1 MKYPD
6 LGIALGGGGLL
17 GVAHIGVLEVL
28 EENGISPGI
37 VTGTSAG
44 SLVGALYAAGIKP
57 PALRKLSLSLQK
69 KDVFSWNFN
78 PYSFIRFLL
87 DNLRD
92 MANFLDAA
100 PRALFNGEKIG
111 ELVVSLTKKKRFN
124 EVPKTFGVVAV
135 DLITGKK
142 VVFSNKMIKLSP
154 ETHYFPNA
162 PLGLAVQASC
172 AIPGVFE
179 PVPYQGT
186 LLTDGGLAEMVPA
199 QLARHLGSR
208 IVVGVSLKRMGKVQE
223 PDTLIRVIQ
232 RGIDIITLQNTQ
244 LDLKFADLIIDPL
257 SSDAGLGDFERVPE
271 LLERGRQAAQQALP
285 TLKKLLSNR
294 NTS

>member
-28 EENGISPGI
+28 EESGISPGI

-57 PALRKLSLSLQK
+57 SVLRKLSLSLQK
-69 KDVFSWNFN
+69 KDFFSWNFN

-111 ELVVSLTKKKRFN
+111 ELVVNLTKKKRFN
-124 EVPKTFGVVAV
+124 EIPRTFGVVAV
-135 DLITGKK
+135 DLISGKK

-154 ETHYFPNA
+154 ETLYFPDA

-199 QLARHLGSR
+199 QLARHLGAR
-208 IVVGVSLKRMGKVQE
+208 IVVGVSLKQMGSVQE
-223 PDTLIRVIQ
+223 PETIIRVIQ
-232 RGIDIITLQNTQ
+232 RSIDIMTLQNTQ
-244 LDLKFADLIIDPL
+244 LDLKFADLVIDPL
-257 SSDAGLGDFERVPE
+257 ASDASLGDFERVPE
-271 LLERGRQAAQQALP
+271 LLKRGRQAAEKALP
-285 TLKKLLSNR
+285 TLKKLLGNR
-294 NTS
+294 

>member
-1 MKYPD
+1 MKYRD

-44 SLVGALYAAGIKP
+44 SLVGALYAAGVKLSV
-57 PALRKLSLSLQK
+57 LRELSLSLQK
-69 KDVFSWNFN
+69 KDIFSWNFK

-92 MANFLDAA
+92 MAGFLDVI
-100 PRALFNGEKIG
+100 PRALFSGEKIG
-111 ELVVSLTKKKRFN
+111 ELVVNITKKKRLN
-124 EVPKTFGVVAV
+124 EIPMTFGVVAV

-142 VVFSNKMIKLSP
+142 VVFSNNAIKLSP
-154 ETHYFPNA
+154 ETLHFPNA
-162 PLGLAVQASC
+162 PLGMAVQASC

-179 PVPYQGT
+179 PVPYQKT

-199 QLARHLGSR
+199 PLARHLGSR
-208 IVVGVSLKRMGKVQE
+208 VAVGVSLKRRGSVQE
-223 PDTLIRVIQ
+223 PETLIRVIQ
-232 RGIDIITLQNTQ
+232 RGIDIMTLQNTQ
-244 LDLKFADLIIDPL
+244 LDLKFADLVIDPL
-257 SSDAGLGDFERVPE
+257 AFDARLGDFERVPE
-271 LLERGRQAAQQALP
+271 LLERGRKAAQDAVP
-285 TLKKLLSNR
+285 ALKKLLDIK
-294 NTS
+294 

>member
-28 EENGISPGI
+28 EENGILPAI

-44 SLVGALYAAGIKP
+44 SLVGALYAAGVEP
-57 PALRKLSLSLQK
+57 SALRKLSVSLQK
-69 KDVFSWNFN
+69 KDLFSWNFN

-92 MANFLDAA
+92 MANFLEAS
-100 PRALFNGEKIG
+100 PRALFSGEKIS
-111 ELVVSLTKKKRFN
+111 ELVVNLTKKKRFN
-124 EVPKTFGVVAV
+124 EIPVTFGVVAV

-142 VVFSNKMIKLSP
+142 VVFSNKVINLSP
-154 ETHYFPNA
+154 ETLYFPNA

-179 PVPYQGT
+179 PVPYRGA
-186 LLTDGGLAEMVPA
+186 LLADGGLAEMVPA

-208 IVVGVSLKRMGKVQE
+208 IVVAVSLKRMGSVQE
-223 PDTLIRVIQ
+223 PETLIRVIQ
-232 RGIDIITLQNTQ
+232 RSIDIMTLQNTQ
-244 LDLKFADLIIDPL
+244 LDLKFADLVIDPL
-257 SSDAGLGDFERVPE
+257 AFDASLGDFERVPE
-271 LLERGRQAAQQALP
+271 LLDRGRQAAEKAIP
-285 TLKKLLSNR
+285 ALKKLLGINS
-294 NTS
+294 

>member
-1 MKYPD
+1 MKYPH

-28 EENGISPGI
+28 EENGILPGI

-44 SLVGALYAAGIKP
+44 SLVGALYAAGVKP
-57 PALRKLSLSLQK
+57 SELRELSMGLQK
-69 KDVFSWNFN
+69 KDIFSWNFN

-92 MANFLDAA
+92 MANFLDVV
-100 PRALFNGEKIG
+100 PRALFSGEKIG
-111 ELVVSLTKKKRFN
+111 ELVVKLTKKKHLN
-124 EVPKTFGVVAV
+124 EIPMTFGVVAV
-135 DLITGKK
+135 DLISGKK
-142 VVFSNKMIKLSP
+142 VVFSNKVIKLSP
-154 ETHYFPNA
+154 EALCFPNA

-179 PVPYQGT
+179 PVPYQGA

-208 IVVGVSLKRMGKVQE
+208 IVVGVSLKRRGSVQE
-223 PDTLIRVIQ
+223 PETLIRVIQ
-232 RGIDIITLQNTQ
+232 RGIDIMTLQNTQ
-244 LDLKFADLIIDPL
+244 LDLKSADLVIDPL
-257 SSDAGLGDFERVPE
+257 AFDASLGDFERVPE
-271 LLERGRQAAQQALP
+271 LLERGRRAAQEAAP
-285 TLKKLLSNR
+285 VLKELLR
-294 NTS
+294 